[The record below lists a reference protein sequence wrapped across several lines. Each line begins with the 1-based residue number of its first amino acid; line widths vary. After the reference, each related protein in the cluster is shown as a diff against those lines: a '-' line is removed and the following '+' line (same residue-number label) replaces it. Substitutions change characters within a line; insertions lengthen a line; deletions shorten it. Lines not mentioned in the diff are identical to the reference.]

1 MGIVV
6 SIAILVA
13 LLMMCF
19 TNIYKKSKHKS
30 GIVLAVVFVIAVGLW
45 NAVWYGV
52 QNVPSF
58 WGVSALL
65 SGVFM
70 LFAAQIIYLE
80 MKKSSWVQHALYFDI
95 KLVTSMVLGLYFLL
109 YTVTIVQIN
118 LGMPI
123 VQ

>member
-1 MGIVV
+1 MKNGYR
-6 SIAILVA
+6 
-13 LLMMCF
+13 CF
-19 TNIYKKSKHKS
+19 NSSKHKS
-30 GIVLAVVFVIAVGLW
+30 SIILAVVFVIAVGLW

-118 LGMPI
+118 LELK
-123 VQ
+123 